1 MKIHEIIPPPGT
13 VPYTVVKTDK
23 GRATAVVIIDR
34 KKFDDFNR
42 RYPVGNPARDQY
54 LQENKEELIA
64 AGEEL
69 KKHMMDPQYREYREK
84 CVREQQQALHHL
96 LGKLAMEQNEKAG
109 A

>member
-1 MKIHEIIPPPGT
+1 MKNHEIIPPPGT

-23 GRATAVVIIDR
+23 GRATAVVIID
-34 KKFDDFNR
+34 KPKFDEFNR

-54 LQENKEELIA
+54 LQEHKEELIA

-69 KKHMMDPQYREYREK
+69 KKHIQDPQYREYREK
-84 CVREQQQALHHL
+84 CVQDQQQPLQRL
-96 LGKLAMEQNEKAG
+96 LGKLAVEQSEKAG